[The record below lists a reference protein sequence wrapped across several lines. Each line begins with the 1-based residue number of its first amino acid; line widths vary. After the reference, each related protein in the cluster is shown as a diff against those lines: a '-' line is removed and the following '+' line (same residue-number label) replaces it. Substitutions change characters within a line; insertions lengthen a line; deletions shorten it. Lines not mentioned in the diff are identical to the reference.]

1 MAGIELRR
9 RGWTYFMSFDR
20 NRVSICPGAPGGARV
35 VVDSAGPPTAERR
48 LRIRADAFLGS
59 DMLRPKLGALLI
71 ERRTITQEQLDAALR
86 EQQKR
91 GGKIGDTLVQMGVLA
106 EETLVGALA
115 EQLEVPHVH
124 LDEVP
129 RVSPEVRARVPLEV
143 ARQVLAVPLELE
155 ADGGALV
162 IAMVDPQNSRQL
174 ELLRT
179 VAQVRIVPRLAGRA
193 AMQRAIERIYSDR
206 VTGPER

>member
-1 MAGIELRR
+1 
-9 RGWTYFMSFDR
+9 
-20 NRVSICPGAPGGARV
+20 
-35 VVDSAGPPTAERR
+35 
-48 LRIRADAFLGS
+48 
-59 DMLRPKLGALLI
+59 MLRPKLGALLI